1 MLKKKMEGEGESN
14 KQGTKRSEEGERLAE
29 DGEEDV
35 EVHCKDRQVAEPEE
49 KTNDGD
55 DQDDEDNGDGDDDVD
70 DAMPEEKT
78 GPGEQDGPG

>member
-14 KQGTKRSEEGERLAE
+14 KQGTKRSKEGERLAE

-35 EVHCKDRQVAEPEE
+35 EVHGNDRQVTEPEE

-55 DQDDEDNGDGDDDVD
+55 DQDDG
-70 DAMPEEKT
+70 
-78 GPGEQDGPG
+78 

>member
-55 DQDDEDNGDGDDDVD
+55 D
-70 DAMPEEKT
+70 
-78 GPGEQDGPG
+78 